1 MSSQPPQPPQP
12 NHQASTTTTT
22 KIQTYLDK
30 VAHRLHGS
38 TSKSSLPLI
47 CAAGFLAEALW
58 HSQVET
64 RVLRTPPKLVYS
76 AMRRAV
82 VFWPALFL
90 GTSTALWWAEGRVG
104 TGLRGREQ
112 EQDDEG
118 RGRGW

>member
-1 MSSQPPQPPQP
+1 MSSQPPPPTPQ
-12 NHQASTTTTT
+12 TTSNTT

-104 TGLRGREQ
+104 TGLREREQ
-112 EQDDEG
+112 EREQKK
-118 RGRGW
+118 